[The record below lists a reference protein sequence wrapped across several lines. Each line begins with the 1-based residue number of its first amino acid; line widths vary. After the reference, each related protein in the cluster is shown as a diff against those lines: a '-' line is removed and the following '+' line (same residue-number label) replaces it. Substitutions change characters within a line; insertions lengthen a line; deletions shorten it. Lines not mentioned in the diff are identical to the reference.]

1 MNYKRLNEHEI
12 ARRFIL
18 VCDME
23 DDVLQVLQQFCE
35 RERIAAA
42 SMSGIGGFRSA
53 AVAFYDMEAKRYE
66 RIAVGEQ
73 VEVLSFLGNVTVYQG
88 KPKIHVHCILGHRD
102 GHTTGGHLL
111 EGIVRPTLELI
122 IDEISAN
129 VRRTDRP
136 EIGIPLIDL

>member
-1 MNYKRLNEHEI
+1 MKYRRLNEHEI
-12 ARRFIL
+12 ARKFIL

-23 DDVLQVLQQFCE
+23 DDVLQALQQFCD

-42 SMSGIGGFRSA
+42 SLSGIGGFRSA
-53 AVAFYDMEAKRYE
+53 AVAFYDMETKRYE

-73 VEVLSFLGNVTVYQG
+73 VEVLSFLGNVTAYQG

-122 IDEISAN
+122 VDEIFSS

-136 EIGIPLIDL
+136 DIGIPLIEL